1 MTSNY
6 KTVLI
11 TKEGL
16 FFLISEFLI
25 NKKIIWPK
33 NQANPYTNW
42 KNVNKKSPK
51 LKKQTKKL
59 RLIFFSLSLGLF
71 SLFTE
76 KNQAKCITKKI
87 GN

>member
-59 RLIFFSLSLGLF
+59 
-71 SLFTE
+71 
-76 KNQAKCITKKI
+76 
-87 GN
+87 